1 MVPGHALGPHR
12 TEMPIESGPELLQA
26 HGPTLTRR
34 RPAYSGGMV
43 PGTGSEGLDLVL
55 QIGIVLATVVLI
67 VLLIR
72 NYRGR

>member
-1 MVPGHALGPHR
+1 M
-12 TEMPIESGPELLQA
+12 I
-26 HGPTLTRR
+26 
-34 RPAYSGGMV
+34 

-55 QIGIVLATVVLI
+55 QIAIALATVVLI